1 MVEKS
6 TIVATGGKTRAYRGI
21 AIEELKKLGIREFS
35 QYMTARERRTVNRSF
50 HLIEAFIQKSLKDI
64 AKNKIPKTHFREAPI
79 VPIMV
84 GWTVGV
90 HNGKEFT
97 QVKITE
103 DMLGHRLGE
112 FTLTRKTVKHGA
124 AGIGATKSSSSAA
137 VK

>member
-21 AIEELKKLGIREFS
+21 PIEDLKKLDIREFS
-35 QYMTARERRTVNRSF
+35 QNKTSRERRTINRSF
-50 HLIEAFIQKSLKDI
+50 QEIEAFIEKSKKDI
-64 AKNKIPKTHFREAPI
+64 AKNKIPKTHYREAPI

-124 AGIGATKSSSSAA
+124 AGIGATKGSSSAA